1 MVPKPQANARI
12 AAIVAASRVRL
23 RTPAAMTTG
32 CDPFCTPPAPPA
44 PARRDR
50 GHRLATLLIAA
61 GLAIPGVALASDA
74 PDTKS
79 SRSSRDSAES
89 KLAKESR
96 EAKAAAGAK
105 EAQEAAQ
112 LQSLGAK
119 IADSLSRS
127 RDARSSP
134 TNGLVIRVKAPEP
147 PAASAAPKPRA
158 PSAASHGTV
167 RGSAASPP
175 PATSREAG
183 AHGHGPSI
191 HWGYSGDGGPENWW
205 RLKPEFA
212 RCAEGARQSPI
223 NIRGGIQLDLEPIR
237 FEYRASAF
245 SVIDNGHTVQV
256 TTSPGNTLSVM
267 GRRYELIQFHFHRPA
282 EERVDGRVFDMVAH
296 LVHRD
301 PDGRL
306 AVVAVL
312 LDRGQPN
319 PVIQSV
325 WNSLPLE
332 RNEALA
338 GTAPIELEQLLPVN
352 RGYYTYMGSLT
363 TPPCSEGVLWL
374 VMKEPVTLST
384 EQIAIFSRLYPMNAR
399 PLQPIGDRLVK
410 ESK

>member
-1 MVPKPQANARI
+1 
-12 AAIVAASRVRL
+12 
-23 RTPAAMTTG
+23 MTTG
-32 CDPFCTPPAPPA
+32 CDPFRLPHAPPA
-44 PARRDR
+44 PGGR
-50 GHRLATLLIAA
+50 GRAHLLAALLSAA
-61 GLAIPGVALASDA
+61 SLALPALALASDA
-74 PDTKS
+74 PEPKT
-79 SRSSRDSAES
+79 SRSPRDAVEP
-89 KLAKESR
+89 KPAKESR

-112 LQSLGAK
+112 LQSLSAK
-119 IADSLSRS
+119 IAESLSRS

-147 PAASAAPKPRA
+147 PAASAAPRPR
-158 PSAASHGTV
+158 PPTVTAAVGSHG
-167 RGSAASPP
+167 AAHGAAAGPP
-175 PATSREAG
+175 SGAGREAA
-183 AHGHGPSI
+183 AHGQGHSV
-191 HWGYSGDGGPENWW
+191 HWSYSGEGGPENWW

-223 NIRGGIQLDLEPIR
+223 NIRGGIQVDLEPIR

-312 LDRGQPN
+312 LDRGPPN
-319 PVIQSV
+319 PIIQSV

-338 GTAPIELEQLLPVN
+338 GTAPLELEQLLPAN
-352 RGYYTYMGSLT
+352 RSYYTYMGSLT

-374 VMKEPVTLST
+374 VMKEPVTVST

>member
-1 MVPKPQANARI
+1 
-12 AAIVAASRVRL
+12 
-23 RTPAAMTTG
+23 MTTG
-32 CDPFCTPPAPPA
+32 CDPFRPPHAPPDPA
-44 PARRDR
+44 ARRR
-50 GHRLATLLIAA
+50 AHPFAVLLTAA
-61 GLAIPGVALASDA
+61 SFALPALGFASDA
-74 PDTKS
+74 PEPRP
-79 SRSSRDSAES
+79 SRSPRDSAE
-89 KLAKESR
+89 ARPVKESR
-96 EAKAAAGAK
+96 EARATASAK

-112 LQSLGAK
+112 LQSLSAK
-119 IADSLSRS
+119 IAESLSRS

-147 PAASAAPKPRA
+147 PVASVAPRPR
-158 PSAASHGTV
+158 
-167 RGSAASPP
+167 P
-175 PATSREAG
+175 PAATTATAAAVGGHGATRADAAGMTSTPGREAG
-183 AHGHGPSI
+183 GHGHSRSA
-191 HWGYSGDGGPENWW
+191 HWSYSGEGGPENWW

-223 NIRGGIQLDLEPIR
+223 NIRGGIQVDLEPIR

-245 SVIDNGHTVQV
+245 SVTDNGHTVQV

-296 LVHRD
+296 LVHKD

-319 PVIQSV
+319 PIIQSV

-332 RNEALA
+332 RNEPLA
-338 GTAPIELEQLLPVN
+338 GTAPLELEQLLPVN

-363 TPPCSEGVLWL
+363 TPPCSEGVLWM
-374 VMKEPVTLST
+374 VMKTPVEISAEQLS
-384 EQIAIFSRLYPMNAR
+384 IFSRLYPMNAR
-399 PLQPIGDRLVK
+399 PIQSASGRIIK
-410 ESK
+410 ESN

>member
-1 MVPKPQANARI
+1 
-12 AAIVAASRVRL
+12 
-23 RTPAAMTTG
+23 MTTG
-32 CDPFCTPPAPPA
+32 CDPFRLPHAPPDPA
-44 PARRDR
+44 ARRR
-50 GHRLATLLIAA
+50 AHPFAVLLTAASFALPALAF
-61 GLAIPGVALASDA
+61 ASDA
-74 PDTKS
+74 PEPRP
-79 SRSSRDSAES
+79 SRSPRDSAE
-89 KLAKESR
+89 ARPVKESR
-96 EAKAAAGAK
+96 EARATASAK

-112 LQSLGAK
+112 LQSLSAK
-119 IADSLSRS
+119 IAESLSRS
-127 RDARSSP
+127 RDARTSP

-147 PAASAAPKPRA
+147 PVAGVAPRPR
-158 PSAASHGTV
+158 
-167 RGSAASPP
+167 P
-175 PATSREAG
+175 PAATTATTAAVGGHGATRADAAGTTSTPGREAG
-183 AHGHGPSI
+183 GHGHGRSA
-191 HWGYSGDGGPENWW
+191 HWSYSGEGGPENWW

-223 NIRGGIQLDLEPIR
+223 NIRGGIQVDLEPIR

-245 SVIDNGHTVQV
+245 SVTDNGHTVQV

-296 LVHRD
+296 LVHKD

-319 PVIQSV
+319 PIIQSV

-332 RNEALA
+332 RNEPLA
-338 GTAPIELEQLLPVN
+338 GTAPLELEQLLPVN

-374 VMKEPVTLST
+374 VMKEPVTVST